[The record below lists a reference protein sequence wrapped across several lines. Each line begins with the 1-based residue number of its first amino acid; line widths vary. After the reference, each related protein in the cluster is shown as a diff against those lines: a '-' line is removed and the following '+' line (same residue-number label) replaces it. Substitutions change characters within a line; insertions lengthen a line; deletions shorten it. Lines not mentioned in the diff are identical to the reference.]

1 MSGESVRPLTGVRIL
16 DCSRL
21 LPCSFATQLLADLG
35 AEIIKIE
42 EPGGEIGRQHDR
54 FPTVNRHKL
63 SVTLNL
69 GHSDDRRQFEHLL
82 ATAEVLLESF
92 RPGVME
98 KFGLGYQDLRERYP
112 SLVYVSSSGYAAA
125 SPTPRR
131 PGHDLNYLA
140 SAGML
145 QPRVDDAPVLS
156 ATPVGDLSTGMVGA
170 LSTLAALVHARNT
183 GEGQHVSAN
192 MADVS
197 LILGA
202 VGAGRLPPLEP
213 ASDMSRKWPDVPLG
227 NFPCYG
233 TYETSDGR
241 YVAFGNIEAKFW
253 EEFLAVTELTELA
266 EQQFSVGHAAE
277 DAEITIAKVISSRT
291 LAQWEEAFAGR
302 DVCFAPVRTLRE
314 AVEAV
319 DVVDRGLVESADN
332 DLLIAAFPAVFS
344 ATPTRTGGVAPEPGE
359 HNDQLLKSERFKS

>member
-125 SPTPRR
+125 SPTTLPR
-131 PGHDLNYLA
+131 LA
-140 SAGML
+140 CS
-145 QPRVDDAPVLS
+145 
-156 ATPVGDLSTGMVGA
+156 
-170 LSTLAALVHARNT
+170 N
-183 GEGQHVSAN
+183 
-192 MADVS
+192 
-197 LILGA
+197 
-202 VGAGRLPPLEP
+202 
-213 ASDMSRKWPDVPLG
+213 
-227 NFPCYG
+227 
-233 TYETSDGR
+233 
-241 YVAFGNIEAKFW
+241 
-253 EEFLAVTELTELA
+253 
-266 EQQFSVGHAAE
+266 
-277 DAEITIAKVISSRT
+277 
-291 LAQWEEAFAGR
+291 
-302 DVCFAPVRTLRE
+302 
-314 AVEAV
+314 
-319 DVVDRGLVESADN
+319 RGLTTHQCCRQRRWAIYQREWWW
-332 DLLIAAFPAVFS
+332 
-344 ATPTRTGGVAPEPGE
+344 R
-359 HNDQLLKSERFKS
+359 